1 MTNNYWR
8 HLMKVHK
15 RIALTAILL
24 MCAAYG
30 SIMFAQSDGAGESIA
45 IQFDGDAINLYR
57 VDSAGNFAPMDSLN
71 GFYIRGVGFS
81 SGEWEIARGSDI
93 VLSPDRQQFAFTAAS
108 NLTRETMLFIYR
120 VGENDFQRI
129 AIPGLGQVIWSPD
142 GSDIL
147 LTQPDTL
154 FDGSYS
160 ILEEAYLYTLA
171 SNSLTL
177 LVNGQNIALADFVWL
192 PEGETIVYEGGLS
205 ACAVQPCTPVRDLY
219 TIDRQRQI
227 THQLTDLSAIIET
240 ALALDA
246 MTFSFCDVEHPTW
259 SMFNERLYYSLD
271 CEDGGGFTFSTLM
284 SVRLNGESRLE
295 GQLASSFPGAIRAE
309 IIDIHP
315 SPDSDAVFLS
325 AAVSSE
331 EVVNGFN
338 TIRGSWNVMGNS
350 APGVLN
356 LLASRTFDDLSEA
369 PVQASAMSPDAG
381 YLLLGGGLLDGMT
394 LAATGYLA
402 TVDLTTGQITEHPA
416 DKAVCDVE
424 WVDDQ
429 IARYR
434 QFDSACSN
442 GFRIPIG
449 TWLLNIANATQ
460 TEITADLNGFVWV
473 LDIPAF
479 TVEPVPTPTPTMI
492 FTDTPTATASPT
504 LTATLT
510 PTPTFTLMPTY
521 TLHQP

>member
-1 MTNNYWR
+1 
-8 HLMKVHK
+8 
-15 RIALTAILL
+15 
-24 MCAAYG
+24 
-30 SIMFAQSDGAGESIA
+30 
-45 IQFDGDAINLYR
+45 
-57 VDSAGNFAPMDSLN
+57 
-71 GFYIRGVGFS
+71 
-81 SGEWEIARGSDI
+81 
-93 VLSPDRQQFAFTAAS
+93 
-108 NLTRETMLFIYR
+108 
-120 VGENDFQRI
+120 
-129 AIPGLGQVIWSPD
+129 
-142 GSDIL
+142 
-147 LTQPDTL
+147 
-154 FDGSYS
+154 
-160 ILEEAYLYTLA
+160 
-171 SNSLTL
+171 
-177 LVNGQNIALADFVWL
+177 
-192 PEGETIVYEGGLS
+192 
-205 ACAVQPCTPVRDLY
+205 
-219 TIDRQRQI
+219 
-227 THQLTDLSAIIET
+227 
-240 ALALDA
+240 
-246 MTFSFCDVEHPTW
+246 
-259 SMFNERLYYSLD
+259 
-271 CEDGGGFTFSTLM
+271 
-284 SVRLNGESRLE
+284 
-295 GQLASSFPGAIRAE
+295 
-309 IIDIHP
+309 
-315 SPDSDAVFLS
+315 
-325 AAVSSE
+325 
-331 EVVNGFN
+331 
-338 TIRGSWNVMGNS
+338 
-350 APGVLN
+350 
-356 LLASRTFDDLSEA
+356 LSEA